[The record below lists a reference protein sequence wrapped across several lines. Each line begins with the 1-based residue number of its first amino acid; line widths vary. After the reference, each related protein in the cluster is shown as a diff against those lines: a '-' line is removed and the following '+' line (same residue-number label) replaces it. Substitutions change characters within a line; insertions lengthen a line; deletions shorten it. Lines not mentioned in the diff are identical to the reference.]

1 MAYQAL
7 YRKYRPKDFSDVKG
21 QEAIVTTLTNQL
33 KSGRIGHAYMFCGT
47 RGTGKT
53 TVAKI
58 LAKALN
64 CENPGDFG
72 PCGEC
77 AHCQS
82 IEDGSSM
89 NVIEIDGASN
99 NGVADV
105 RQIVDE
111 VNYPPMDGG
120 RKVYIIDE
128 VHMLSESAF
137 NALLKTLEEPPSYLT
152 FILATTDPQK
162 VIPTIQSRCQRYD
175 FKRISVETIVA
186 RLHEL
191 LTSENVEVEDR
202 ALNYIARVADGALR
216 DALSLTEECISY
228 YFGEKLTF
236 DKVLAVVG
244 GVDNR
249 VYHDMTEALISGDTA
264 TVIAKTDELV
274 ASGRDLLQYAKE
286 YIWYL
291 RNLLIIKTAGDGR
304 TVSAAGGSDQTA
316 GGQEM
321 GSGQE
326 TGAGQIPETGQ
337 APENS
342 RPEIDVRLLIDM
354 SDENIDILKRFSGQL
369 EQEQIVR
376 YIHVMSRLVADMRH
390 TANRRVEFEI
400 ALIRLCKPQMER
412 DYDSL
417 IDRMKNM
424 ERDLGRMQDMLE
436 AGAFVPAGTGQAG
449 AAGAGQAGTG
459 AGAASAAPPK
469 PVRPE
474 AVPDDVKEVVSGWKH
489 IMQAVQAA
497 GEGRMYAALDKVIL
511 SVDDGGSLEIGFQ
524 NKLDYDMFSKEKTD
538 KLTDIIGEAI
548 GKHVNI
554 VAKDASNAAARVGV
568 VDLRDIIPNA
578 DVPIIVE

>member
-21 QEAIVTTLTNQL
+21 QEAVVTTLTNQL

-64 CENPGDFG
+64 CENPGDNG

-186 RLHEL
+186 RLREL
-191 LTSENVEVEDR
+191 LDQEGVAAEDR

-228 YFGEKLTF
+228 YFGEELTF
-236 DKVLAVVG
+236 DKVLNVVG

-249 VYHDMTEALISGDTA
+249 IYHDMTEALISGDTA
-264 TVIAKTDELV
+264 VVIGKTDELV
-274 ASGRDLLQYAKE
+274 ASGRDLLQYARE

-291 RNLLIIKTAGDGR
+291 RNLLIIKTAGDGVTESR
-304 TVSAAGGSDQTA
+304 QDMVTDDDTEGDTQTSE
-316 GGQEM
+316 Q
-321 GSGQE
+321 
-326 TGAGQIPETGQ
+326 T
-337 APENS
+337 
-342 RPEIDVRLLIDM
+342 RPEVDVRLLIDM
-354 SDENIDILKRFSGQL
+354 SDENIDILKGFSKML

-390 TANRRVEFEI
+390 SANRRVEFEI

-412 DYDSL
+412 DFDSL
-417 IDRMKNM
+417 IDRMKVM
-424 ERDLGRMQDMLE
+424 ERDLSKLHDMIE
-436 AGAFVPAGTGQAG
+436 SGAYVPAGAQGAAAVGTAQSTGSSAG
-449 AAGAGQAGTG
+449 AVQ
-459 AGAASAAPPK
+459 AAPPK

-474 AVPDDVKEVVSGWKH
+474 AVPEDVKEVVSGWKH
-489 IMQAVQAA
+489 IMQSIQAA
-497 GEGRMYAALDKVIL
+497 DEGRIYSSLENATL
-511 SVDDGGSLEIGFQ
+511 SVDDSGHLEIGFHQ
-524 NKLDYDMFSKEKTD
+524 KFDFDSFTKDKVE
-538 KLTDIIGEAI
+538 KLTEIIGNAI
-548 GKHVNI
+548 GKHINI
-554 VAKDASNAAARVGV
+554 VIRDASSATVRAGMT
-568 VDLRDIIPNA
+568 DLRDIIKNPN
-578 DVPIIVE
+578 VPIEMV

>member
-7 YRKYRPKDFSDVKG
+7 YRKYRPNDFSDVKG

-64 CENPGDFG
+64 CENPGDNG

-175 FKRISVETIVA
+175 FKRISVEIIVA
-186 RLHEL
+186 RLSEL
-191 LTSENVEVEDR
+191 LDHEGVEFEDR

-236 DKVLAVVG
+236 DKVLNVVG
-244 GVDNR
+244 GVDNQI
-249 VYHDMTEALISGDTA
+249 YHEMTEALISGDTA
-264 TVIAKTDELV
+264 VVIGKTDELV
-274 ASGRDLLQYAKE
+274 SSGRDLLQYARE

-291 RNLLIIKTAGDGR
+291 RNLLIIKTAGNGVTESRQEKVTDDETEGV
-304 TVSAAGGSDQTA
+304 TQKLEQTR
-316 GGQEM
+316 QEV
-321 GSGQE
+321 
-326 TGAGQIPETGQ
+326 
-337 APENS
+337 
-342 RPEIDVRLLIDM
+342 DVRLLIDM
-354 SDENIDILKRFSGQL
+354 SDENIDILKGFSEQL

-390 TANRRVEFEI
+390 SANRRVEFEI

-412 DYDSL
+412 DFDSL
-417 IDRMKNM
+417 IDRMKVM
-424 ERDLGRMQDMLE
+424 ERDLSKMQDMIE
-436 AGAFVPAGTGQAG
+436 SGAYVAVGTQ
-449 AAGAGQAGTG
+449 GTG
-459 AGAASAAPPK
+459 ATGAQTAGSAGAVQKTPPK
-469 PVRPE
+469 PIRPE
-474 AVPDDVKEVVSGWKH
+474 AVPEDVKEVVSGWKH
-489 IMQAVQAA
+489 ILQSIQAA
-497 GEGRMYAALDKVIL
+497 DERRIYTSLEHVIL
-511 SVDDGGSLEIGFQ
+511 SVDDSGNLEIGFNQ
-524 NKLDYDMFSKEKTD
+524 KFEYDSFTKDKVE
-538 KLTDIIGEAI
+538 KLTDIIGEAV
-548 GKHVNI
+548 GKHINI
-554 VAKDASNAAARVGV
+554 VTKDASSASTRVGMT
-568 VDLRDIIPNA
+568 DLRDIIKNPN
-578 DVPIIVE
+578 VPIEVI